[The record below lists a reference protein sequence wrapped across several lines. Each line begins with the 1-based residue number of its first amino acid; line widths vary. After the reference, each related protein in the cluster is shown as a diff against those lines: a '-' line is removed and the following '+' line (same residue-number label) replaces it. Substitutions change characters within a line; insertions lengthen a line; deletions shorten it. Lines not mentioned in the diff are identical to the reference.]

1 MTGPDRLAP
10 MQGSSAWSGCAAPE
24 VRAAARAGRVALW
37 PIGATE
43 QHGSH
48 LATGFDLA
56 AAEAVCSRA
65 MELAPDRALLLPG
78 MPLGASRHW
87 LPLGAT
93 LALSAATMGRIVVE
107 VAASVGAAGFDRLLI
122 VNGHGG
128 NEAPVLAGLDDL
140 GADAPAVELISYW
153 TLVDSARLAATCAV
167 DAGRI
172 GHAGEVETSIALYLG
187 GLAVE
192 ERLPAP
198 AGKPLGSNGAGAR
211 IPRPLEESPSGVYG
225 DPSVAD
231 AELGRLV
238 IEEAA
243 AALAQRLVA
252 LAPAAQAL
260 RAV

>member
-1 MTGPDRLAP
+1 
-10 MQGSSAWSGCAAPE
+10 MQSWSQSAAPE
-24 VRAAARAGRVALW
+24 VRAAARDGRVALW

-56 AAEAVCSRA
+56 AAQAVCERA
-65 MELAPDRALLLPG
+65 VELAPGRAILLPG
-78 MPLGASRHW
+78 LPFGASEHW

-93 LALSAATMGRIVVE
+93 LALSTATIRSVIAD
-107 VAASVGAAGFDRLLI
+107 VAGSVAAAGFGRLLI

-128 NEAPVLAGLDDL
+128 NEAPVAAALDELPD
-140 GADAPAVELISYW
+140 VELVSYW
-153 TLVDSARLAATCAV
+153 RLVEPARLAEACEV

-172 GHAGEVETSIALYLG
+172 GHAGEIETSIALYLG
-187 GLAVE
+187 RLAVD
-192 ERLPAP
+192 ERLPAEP
-198 AGKPLGSNGAGAR
+198 GKRLDGEAAGR
-211 IPRPLEESPSGVYG
+211 VPRPLEESPSGVYG

-243 AALAQRLVA
+243 AALARRLAGVVQ
-252 LAPAAQAL
+252 AQAS
-260 RAV
+260 